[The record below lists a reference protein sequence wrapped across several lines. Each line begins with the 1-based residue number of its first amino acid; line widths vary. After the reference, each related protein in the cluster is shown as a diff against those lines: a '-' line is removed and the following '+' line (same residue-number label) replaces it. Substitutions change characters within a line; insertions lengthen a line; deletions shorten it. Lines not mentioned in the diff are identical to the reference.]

1 MPVVVWFV
9 MGMQDKMSIQIFPHM
24 QDVVTTCIQAT
35 IFFPLGVW
43 LVSKKGIKRKKKNK
57 NTLRLN
63 VIVSTYHHN
72 SNLSLQTAA
81 ER

>member
-43 LVSKKGIKRKKKNK
+43 LVSKKVIKRKKKK

-63 VIVSTYHHN
+63 IIVSTYHHN